1 MGLCFFIWL
10 IIFSQWWHQ
19 QLQGYPIDDIGWI
32 HHSSWGDYYYLQI
45 NTNLKFLRVSL
56 VEQKLL
62 TWSGALVFT
71 APHTLVS
78 FGAPVF
84 NPVIQYSFLFSVEC
98 FVYHWISSQP
108 FGQYM
113 FCLSIN
119 TSDYPFSIFIILL
132 CNPFLGDSPII
143 HDVS

>member
-1 MGLCFFIWL
+1 MGVTSEAEAAYLVR
-10 IIFSQWWHQ
+10 STR
-19 QLQGYPIDDIGWI
+19 I
-32 HHSSWGDYYYLQI
+32 HPP
-45 NTNLKFLRVSL
+45 
-56 VEQKLL
+56 
-62 TWSGALVFT
+62 

-84 NPVIQYSFLFSVEC
+84 NPVIQYSLLFSVEC

-119 TSDYPFSIFIILL
+119 TSDYPFSIFIIVL